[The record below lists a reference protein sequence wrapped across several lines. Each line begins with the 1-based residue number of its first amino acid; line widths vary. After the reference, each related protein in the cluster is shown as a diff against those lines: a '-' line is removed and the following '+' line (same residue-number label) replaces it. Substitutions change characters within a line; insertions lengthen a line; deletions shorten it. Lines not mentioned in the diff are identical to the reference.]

1 MSRISS
7 VCKFVPIFDH
17 FSVFKQKSPFPR
29 PSNVSFPRE
38 PGTFQTQTRPS
49 IDRQWKPEK
58 GTFDRKYMS
67 FKVFVAEIHLVWL
80 RAGIYDANSQ
90 PGGIGKDD
98 HLILKSTM
106 EQLWKK
112 RRSDN
117 LVTRS
122 TVEGRKA
129 GSLARVIDLALVC
142 APGQR
147 NLHTG
152 TNESTLCAK
161 SKVSYLLHFFTLHS
175 PSWSPGGPPRLP
187 TEQVEVGDTL
197 RSLSSD
203 LACCALQMER
213 WVFTQRQH
221 NASPKMWFFPFT
233 HF

>member
-1 MSRISS
+1 
-7 VCKFVPIFDH
+7 
-17 FSVFKQKSPFPR
+17 
-29 PSNVSFPRE
+29 
-38 PGTFQTQTRPS
+38 
-49 IDRQWKPEK
+49 
-58 GTFDRKYMS
+58 
-67 FKVFVAEIHLVWL
+67 
-80 RAGIYDANSQ
+80 
-90 PGGIGKDD
+90 
-98 HLILKSTM
+98 M

-112 RRSDN
+112 RRSEN
-117 LVTRS
+117 LVARS

-142 APGQR
+142 APGKR

-152 TNESTLCAK
+152 TNDSTLCAK
-161 SKVSYLLHFFTLHS
+161 SKVSYVLHFFTLHS

-221 NASPKMWFFPFT
+221 NASPKMFIHTLLTRYLTGIQNLLFEAKPGVAKTEIMVNVGSVSRCVLKPAGQELVLRLVFRAT
-233 HF
+233 ISLDN